1 MLKPI
6 NDNAIKNEI
15 FRIFSKLLLDLIKKN
30 NTISIL
36 ITVHENRTMWLVVS
50 AFSII
55 LLSKRNV
62 WIGMYMKN
70 TIVTKVEI
78 KNDLVFSLIIFF
90 IINEKI
96 AMPERNMKNTGI
108 TSVIVISG
116 KLSLYGTNI
125 KNTPNKIGL
134 KKRIFEDNILTG
146 FSICSNI

>member
-1 MLKPI
+1 
-6 NDNAIKNEI
+6 
-15 FRIFSKLLLDLIKKN
+15 
-30 NTISIL
+30 
-36 ITVHENRTMWLVVS
+36 
-50 AFSII
+50 
-55 LLSKRNV
+55 
-62 WIGMYMKN
+62 MKN
-70 TIVTKVEI
+70 ATVTRVEI
-78 KNDLVFSLIIFF
+78 RNDLELSLIIFF